1 MTKQL
6 KNWIR
11 ECAALSEYELNQ
23 QLKSI
28 NGQFVKSF
36 LAAIEKSSTNQ
47 TKQVTVR
54 ELEKEILKLRIKE
67 HLLALTDKSIS
78 NLKKLFYRRHIGQD
92 LIDLRDTTQLD
103 DLEEQECCV
112 QNVVGIRRSE

>member
-54 ELEKEILKLRIKE
+54 ELEKAGK
-67 HLLALTDKSIS
+67 HV
-78 NLKKLFYRRHIGQD
+78 
-92 LIDLRDTTQLD
+92 RDTLRQDEITD
-103 DLEEQECCV
+103 F
-112 QNVVGIRRSE
+112 ISY